1 MAQGLHLKKKE
12 KEKKKVRRPTARPR
26 FLPIIKVRIVFHK
39 HKCEKEMLNTM
50 AEKMQAMVLTKLAPI
65 ETRPLKLMSIEKPT
79 IKGRTGLFLQ
89 IEACGVC
96 RSNLHLIEGDW
107 KKHGAPSSLPVV
119 PGHEVVGIVKKIGDG
134 VKNVK
139 VGDRVGIQP
148 LFSSCLRCEYCMSS
162 RENLCESAEI
172 TGETAQGGYAEYI
185 FALEEFVTPIP
196 DNFDSAHAAPLF
208 CPGIT
213 AYKAVKA
220 SEPAAGKTVGI
231 FGIGGVGHLA
241 IQIAKIHGAR
251 VVAASRARK
260 HIDLSKKLG
269 ADNVFVYQDPDE
281 QLLKNLKDDE
291 GLLDSAIVF
300 APSDNVIDAAIRS
313 VKKGGIIVLGVRG
326 NVANFPTFEEKIV
339 KGSNIGTRK
348 DMADLV
354 KMASNTG
361 LQVII
366 ETHRL
371 TEANEVLHRL
381 KKSEVEAR
389 AVLIP

>member
-1 MAQGLHLKKKE
+1 
-12 KEKKKVRRPTARPR
+12 
-26 FLPIIKVRIVFHK
+26 
-39 HKCEKEMLNTM
+39 MLNTM

-65 ETRPLKLMSIEKPT
+65 ETGPLKLMSIEKPT
-79 IKGRTGLFLQ
+79 VRKRTGLFLE

-107 KKHGAPSSLPVV
+107 KKYGAPSSLPLI
-119 PGHEVVGIVKKIGDG
+119 PGHEVVGVVKKIGDG
-134 VKNVK
+134 VKKVK

-148 LFSSCLRCEYCMSS
+148 LFSSCMQCEYCISS

-172 TGETAQGGYAEYI
+172 TGETVQGGYAEYI
-185 FALEEFVTPIP
+185 SALEEFVTPIP

-208 CPGIT
+208 CPGLT

-251 VVAASRARK
+251 VVAVSRARK

-269 ADNVFVYQDPDE
+269 ADNAVVYQDQDE
-281 QLLKNLKDDE
+281 QFLKNLKDDE
-291 GLLDSAIVF
+291 GLLDGAIVF
-300 APSDNVIDAAIRS
+300 APSDKVIDAAIKS
-313 VKKGGIIVLGVRG
+313 VKKGGIVVLGVRG

-354 KMASNTG
+354 KMASSLG

-371 TEANEVLHRL
+371 AEANEVLHRL

>member
-1 MAQGLHLKKKE
+1 
-12 KEKKKVRRPTARPR
+12 
-26 FLPIIKVRIVFHK
+26 
-39 HKCEKEMLNTM
+39 M
-50 AEKMQAMVLTKLAPI
+50 AEKMRVMVLTRLAPI
-65 ETRPLKLMSIEKPT
+65 ETRPLKLMSIDKPT
-79 IKGRTGLFLQ
+79 IKGRTGLLLE

-107 KKHGAPSSLPVV
+107 KKYGAPSSLPVI
-119 PGHEVVGIVKKIGDG
+119 PGHEVVGIVKKLGDG
-134 VKNVK
+134 VKKVK
-139 VGDRVGIQP
+139 AGDRVGIQP
-148 LFSSCLRCEYCMSS
+148 LFSSCLQCYYCTSG

-172 TGETAQGGYAEYI
+172 TGETVPGGYAEYI
-185 FALEEFVTPIP
+185 SVLEEFVTPIP

-241 IQIAKIHGAR
+241 IQIAKIYGAR
-251 VVAASRARK
+251 VLAASRTRK

-269 ADNVFVYQDPDE
+269 ADNAIVYEESDE
-281 QLLKNLKDDE
+281 QFLKKLADEE

-300 APSDNVIDAAIRS
+300 APSDSVINAAIRS
-313 VKKGGIIVLGVRG
+313 VKKGGIVVLGVRG

-339 KGSNIGTRK
+339 RGSVIGTRR
-348 DMADLV
+348 DMADLI
-354 KMASNTG
+354 KMASNPG

-366 ETHRL
+366 ETQRL
-371 TEANEVLHRL
+371 VEANEVLGRL
-381 KKSEVEAR
+381 KKSEIQAR
-389 AVLIP
+389 AVLMP

>member
-1 MAQGLHLKKKE
+1 M
-12 KEKKKVRRPTARPR
+12 P
-26 FLPIIKVRIVFHK
+26 
-39 HKCEKEMLNTM
+39 
-50 AEKMQAMVLTKLAPI
+50 EKMQAMVLTKLGPI
-65 ETRPLKLMSIEKPT
+65 ETCPLKLMSIEKPT
-79 IKGRTGLFLQ
+79 MKGRAGLFLE

-107 KKHGAPSSLPVV
+107 KKYGAPSSLPVI

-134 VKNVK
+134 VKKVK

-148 LFSSCLRCEYCMSS
+148 LFSSCLQCEYCMSR

-172 TGETAQGGYAEYI
+172 TGETVQGGYAEYI
-185 FALEEFVTPIP
+185 SAVEEFVTPIP

-241 IQIAKIHGAR
+241 IQIAKIYGLR
-251 VVAASRARK
+251 VVAASRTRK

-269 ADNVFVYQDPDE
+269 ADNAVVYQHPDE
-281 QLLKNLKDDE
+281 QFLKDLTEEE

-300 APSDNVIDAAIRS
+300 APSDKVIDAAIRS
-313 VKKGGIIVLGVRG
+313 VKKGGIVVLGVRG
-326 NVANFPTFEEKIV
+326 NVTNFPTFEEKIV
-339 KGSNIGTRK
+339 KGSVIGTRK

-354 KMASNTG
+354 KMANIQG

-366 ETHRL
+366 ETHKL
-371 TEANEVLHRL
+371 AEANEVLHKL

>member
-1 MAQGLHLKKKE
+1 
-12 KEKKKVRRPTARPR
+12 
-26 FLPIIKVRIVFHK
+26 
-39 HKCEKEMLNTM
+39 MLNTM

-65 ETRPLKLMSIEKPT
+65 ETRPLKLVSIEKPT
-79 IKGRTGLFLQ
+79 IKGRTGLFLE

-107 KKHGAPSSLPVV
+107 KKYGAPSILPVV
-119 PGHEVVGIVKKIGDG
+119 PCQEVVGIVKKIGDG
-134 VKNVK
+134 VKKVK

-148 LFSSCLRCEYCMSS
+148 LFSSCLQCEYCMSN

-172 TGETAQGGYAEYI
+172 TGETVQGGYAEYI
-185 FALEEFVTPIP
+185 SALEEFVTPIP
-196 DNFDSAHAAPLF
+196 DSFDSPHAAPLF

-241 IQIAKIHGAR
+241 IQIAKIYGAR
-251 VVAASRARK
+251 VVAASRTRK
-260 HIDLSKKLG
+260 HLDLSRKLG
-269 ADNVFVYQDPDE
+269 ADNVVVYQDLDE
-281 QLLKNLKDDE
+281 QFLKNLTDEE

-300 APSDNVIDAAIRS
+300 APSDDVIDAAIRS
-313 VKKGGIIVLGVRG
+313 VKKGGIVVLGVRG
-326 NVANFPTFEEKIV
+326 NVADFPTFEEKIV
-339 KGSNIGTRK
+339 KGSVIGTRK

-354 KMASNTG
+354 KMASSLG

-371 TEANEVLHRL
+371 AEANEVLYRL